1 MSWYGTVLED
11 EQADVREMLDDLAS
25 SLADG
30 TELQDQ
36 TKQARSAIIESGM
49 WALGAPE
56 DAGGAGADLATTLL
70 VLERLGRY
78 WPALGWASTQ
88 AQAALTILP
97 HSSQSELSAGV
108 ADGSSAV
115 AVVEAEAAQ
124 VTVAGSQDGGWTG
137 QIDRI
142 DVGAETAAVIIL
154 DGESAAWLF
163 TEDALSFDPVGITGL
178 EGARTRSVTLDA
190 ARAELIT
197 TELLPA
203 RALLRL
209 GAGAIAA
216 GIAGAAA
223 DTAREYAASRSQFG
237 GALTL
242 IPVVRQSLAEQ
253 VNGAT
258 QAITSVMSA
267 DSASLASVT
276 ATMENALQAG
286 VTVAGQSVQSLG
298 GYGYLDEYPTG
309 RFVRDVVSL
318 RSAVDSFTANRQ
330 SARSLAGLPWAT
342 LQGESS

>member
-1 MSWYGTVLED
+1 MSWYGTALED
-11 EQADVREMLDDLAS
+11 EQAAVRAMLDDLAS
-25 SLADG
+25 SLAEG
-30 TELQDQ
+30 SEHQGHTE
-36 TKQARSAIIESGM
+36 QARSAIVESGM
-49 WALGAPE
+49 WVLGAPE
-56 DAGGAGADLATTLL
+56 DLGGAGADLATTLL

-78 WPALGWASTQ
+78 WPALGWASAQ
-88 AQAALTILP
+88 AQAALTILA
-97 HSSQSELSAGV
+97 HGSQSDLSAGV

-115 AVVEAEAAQ
+115 AVLEAESAHVS
-124 VTVAGSQDGGWTG
+124 VTGSHDGRWTG

-142 DVGAETAAVIIL
+142 DVAADTAAVIIL

-163 TEDALSFDPVGITGL
+163 TEDALSFDPVGVTGL

-190 ARAELIT
+190 ARAELVT

-209 GAGAIAA
+209 SAGAIAA

-223 DTAREYAASRSQFG
+223 DAAREYAASRSQFG

-242 IPVVRQSLAEQ
+242 IPVVRQSLVEQ

-258 QAITSVMSA
+258 QAITTVMSA

-276 ATMENALQAG
+276 AAMENALQAG

-309 RFVRDVVSL
+309 RFVRDAASL
-318 RSAVDSFTANRQ
+318 RSAVDSFSANRQ
-330 SARSLAGLPWAT
+330 SARSLAGLPWTT